1 MAPNVVDYQDI
12 LWSRSMNSCVCNT
25 LQLSLYLYTYLT
37 TGIGHALLMTCS
49 GSDGLSS
56 STSKVCSWLLLLCL
70 GLYFDCGFLKMGDPS
85 VSEVS
90 WFISVSCTNHLY
102 TLTYTHCTLI
112 HPAHTQTDQ
121 YPQINDDLVNSHH
134 LLLCCVD
141 MLYCT
146 CLMGKR
152 KDLLNPGKG
161 DISDTPSIS

>member
-1 MAPNVVDYQDI
+1 MAPNVADYQDI

-102 TLTYTHCTLI
+102 TLTYTLHINSSRPHTNRPVPSDQRRPCQLPPP
-112 HPAHTQTDQ
+112 PA
-121 YPQINDDLVNSHH
+121 
-134 LLLCCVD
+134 LLC
-141 MLYCT
+141 
-146 CLMGKR
+146 GHA
-152 KDLLNPGKG
+152 LLHLPHGQAQG
-161 DISDTPSIS
+161 LAQPR